1 VVGIVAE
8 EKSSLLGVVLGLA
21 PVLAAGNC
29 AVLLASQKRPLSAIT
44 LAECLATSDVP
55 AGVVNI
61 LTGLS
66 DELTPHLASHME
78 IDGLDLSGVD
88 SKSATAL
95 RISSVDNLKRV
106 HSFSAEKSPER
117 ILSYMEYKTLW
128 HPIGV

>member
-1 VVGIVAE
+1 MVGIVAD

-88 SKSATAL
+88 SKSAAAL

-106 HSFSAEKSPER
+106 HSFSAEKSPGR